1 MNILGSIF
9 VFIISGYIAFTNA
22 LATQIENILPTSEK
36 AGEEEIL
43 TDEMSLLP
51 SIFGNRIPD
60 ILLSSAAY
68 QQAALSNAGTSG
80 QTASTPEE
88 ALVNVFCTFTTDD
101 LVRTTTG
108 SGFFIDPDGIIMTN
122 AHVAQ
127 FLLLEETEEF
137 GETDCI
143 IRTGNPA
150 SPRYRAELLYLPPAW
165 IEENADNLSQTIPLG
180 TGERDYALL
189 YVSESIDGGSTPIV
203 FPALMVADD
212 LLPVSVRGDE
222 VVAAGYPASELIRNG
237 SNTPLNAQVADTT
250 ISELY
255 TFGSNYADV
264 IAVRGSAVG
273 AEGASGGGASDLHRS
288 RQRRARRQAR
298 RSRRSFHRPVLVRC
312 AGQGSRARRQPRRSA
327 RHASRALWREG
338 QAGSDHAED
347 GALRPC
353 QAGHRLAFGRVDLRR
368 CGFALCGGAGA
379 RDPFGCRGADAV
391 GPLRFVIAV
400 PLTPEAVKGR
410 APGPHC
416 GAGGRSA

>member
-127 FLLLEETEEF
+127 FLLLEEK
-137 GETDCI
+137 
-143 IRTGNPA
+143 P
-150 SPRYRAELLYLPPAW
+150 LHLYILPPLLFLFLSTLLNTVPNNVFLL
-165 IEENADNLSQTIPLG
+165 IEEI
-180 TGERDYALL
+180 LL
-189 YVSESIDGGSTPIV
+189 KII
-203 FPALMVADD
+203 
-212 LLPVSVRGDE
+212 
-222 VVAAGYPASELIRNG
+222 
-237 SNTPLNAQVADTT
+237 
-250 ISELY
+250 
-255 TFGSNYADV
+255 
-264 IAVRGSAVG
+264 
-273 AEGASGGGASDLHRS
+273 
-288 RQRRARRQAR
+288 
-298 RSRRSFHRPVLVRC
+298 
-312 AGQGSRARRQPRRSA
+312 
-327 RHASRALWREG
+327 
-338 QAGSDHAED
+338 
-347 GALRPC
+347 
-353 QAGHRLAFGRVDLRR
+353 
-368 CGFALCGGAGA
+368 
-379 RDPFGCRGADAV
+379 
-391 GPLRFVIAV
+391 
-400 PLTPEAVKGR
+400 
-410 APGPHC
+410 
-416 GAGGRSA
+416 

>member
-1 MNILGSIF
+1 MVGPHVDVRLERGAVAVVLLF
-9 VFIISGYIAFTNA
+9 AEA
-22 LATQIENILPTSEK
+22 LVLAEVDAAEVGVDVYGKQRPERGGEK

-165 IEENADNLSQTIPLG
+165 IEENADKS
-180 TGERDYALL
+180 
-189 YVSESIDGGSTPIV
+189 
-203 FPALMVADD
+203 
-212 LLPVSVRGDE
+212 
-222 VVAAGYPASELIRNG
+222 
-237 SNTPLNAQVADTT
+237 
-250 ISELY
+250 
-255 TFGSNYADV
+255 
-264 IAVRGSAVG
+264 
-273 AEGASGGGASDLHRS
+273 
-288 RQRRARRQAR
+288 
-298 RSRRSFHRPVLVRC
+298 
-312 AGQGSRARRQPRRSA
+312 
-327 RHASRALWREG
+327 
-338 QAGSDHAED
+338 
-347 GALRPC
+347 
-353 QAGHRLAFGRVDLRR
+353 
-368 CGFALCGGAGA
+368 
-379 RDPFGCRGADAV
+379 
-391 GPLRFVIAV
+391 
-400 PLTPEAVKGR
+400 
-410 APGPHC
+410 
-416 GAGGRSA
+416 

>member
-1 MNILGSIF
+1 MVMNILGSIF

-60 ILLSSAAY
+60 ILLSNAAY

-189 YVSESIDGGSTPIV
+189 YVSESLDGESTPIV
-203 FPALMVADD
+203 FPALMVADE
-212 LLPVSVRGDE
+212 LLPVSVRGAE

-264 IAVRGSAVG
+264 IAVRGSVVG
-273 AEGASGGGASDLHRS
+273 AEGASGG
-288 RQRRARRQAR
+288 
-298 RSRRSFHRPVLVRC
+298 PVLNDVGEVIGIIVTRGDDETDGEGSLR
-312 AGQGSRARRQPRRSA
+312 AITMSHISRTMEQETGQSLPNSLGGNLELKSQIFTDTVAPFLLQI
-327 RHASRALWREG
+327 L
-338 QAGSDHAED
+338 ED
-347 GALRPC
+347 NN
-353 QAGHRLAFGRVDLRR
+353 
-368 CGFALCGGAGA
+368 
-379 RDPFGCRGADAV
+379 
-391 GPLRFVIAV
+391 
-400 PLTPEAVKGR
+400 
-410 APGPHC
+410 
-416 GAGGRSA
+416 